1 MNFSKSSIVK
11 IKILRTFI
19 KDVKKI
25 KNKTLLKKV
34 AEAVIN
40 IKTAETIKAVKDIKK
55 LKGYETAYR
64 IKIGDYRIGLFLEND
79 EILLS
84 RFIKREDIYKKFP

>member
-1 MNFSKSSIVK
+1 MK

-19 KDVKKI
+19 KDLKKI
-25 KNKTLLKKV
+25 KNQIVLKKV

-40 IKTAETIKAVKDIKK
+40 VKTAETIKVVKDIKK

-64 IKIGDYRIGLFLEND
+64 IKIGDYRIGLFLED
-79 EILLS
+79 EEILLS